1 MNSDIKRIKFDYR
14 RAGTIQFDLLTLQD
28 LLNRQNL
35 DHSPK
40 VLHRVDFF
48 LLLLINTGTCQHT
61 IDFLDY
67 DLEAGAVLTVRKDQI
82 HKFFPSDAD
91 GYILLFTNQFVVSY
105 LERLQ
110 ALKTLQIFNELM
122 GNPKIKLDQKE
133 HQEVLDLIRQMHEE
147 FYQKRDEYSSSIIR
161 SLLQILISK
170 LYRFK
175 AHKNQMIQGKKYL
188 EEFIHFQNLV
198 EAQCFE
204 TKKVK
209 DYARQMG
216 YSTKT
221 LNNIVRSIL
230 DKSAKTF
237 IDEVVI
243 TQIKR
248 LLVNSEL
255 TVKEVAYTAG
265 FEEPSNLFKY
275 FKKYTRTSPETFRKA
290 HQS

>member
-1 MNSDIKRIKFDYR
+1 MTDEIKKIEFDHR
-14 RAGTIQFDLLTLQD
+14 GVGSIEFDMLKLQD
-28 LLNRQNL
+28 LLDKKNL
-35 DHSPK
+35 DHSPLL
-40 VLHRVDFF
+40 LHRVDFF
-48 LLLLINTGTCQHT
+48 LLVLINSGKCRHT
-61 IDFLDY
+61 IDFLNY
-67 DLEAGAVLTVRKDQI
+67 NLESGSVLTVRKDQI
-82 HKFFPSDAD
+82 HKFFQSNAE
-91 GYILLFTNQFVVSY
+91 GYILLFTNEFVISY

-110 ALKTLQIFNELM
+110 AFKTLQIFNELM
-122 GNPKIKLDQKE
+122 GSPKIQLETEE
-133 HQEVLDLIRQMHEE
+133 HQEVLDIIRQMHVE

-290 HQS
+290 H